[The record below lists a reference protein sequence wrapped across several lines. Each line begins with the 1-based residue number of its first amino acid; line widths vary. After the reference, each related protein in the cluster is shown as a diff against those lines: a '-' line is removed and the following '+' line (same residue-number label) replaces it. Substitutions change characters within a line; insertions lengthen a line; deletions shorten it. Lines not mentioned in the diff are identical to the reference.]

1 MVKGDSIFVKIVSV
15 NVYGESSQSSAG
27 NGALIQTIPDSPINL
42 VNDASTSTGYL
53 IKFTYTEGI
62 SNGGSKV
69 IDYNI
74 YYDQGLGVYVLLA
87 QKVTSTFYETS
98 TTLTPGVTYSFKL
111 TSRNSVGSSDHSA
124 VLYLNVVF

>member
-1 MVKGDSIFVKIVSV
+1 MVKGDSIFAKIVSV
-15 NVYGESSQSSAG
+15 NVYGESQQSLAG

-42 VNDASTSTGYL
+42 LNDASTTTGYL
-53 IKFTYTEGI
+53 IKFTWTEGI

-124 VLYLNVVF
+124 VL

>member
-15 NVYGESSQSSAG
+15 NVYGESQQSSAG

-53 IKFTYTEGI
+53 IKFTWTEGI

-124 VLYLNVVF
+124 VL

>member
-1 MVKGDSIFVKIVSV
+1 MVKGDSIFAKIVSV
-15 NVYGESSQSSAG
+15 NVYGESQQSLAG

-42 VNDASTSTGYL
+42 LNDASTTTGYL
-53 IKFTYTEGI
+53 IKFTWTEGI

-74 YYDQGLGVYVLLA
+74 YYDQGLGGYVLLA

-98 TTLTPGVTYSFKL
+98 TTLTPSVTYSFKL
-111 TSRNSVGSSDHSA
+111 TSRNSVGSSDYSA
-124 VLYLNVVF
+124 VL

>member
-1 MVKGDSIFVKIVSV
+1 MVKGDSIFAKIVSV
-15 NVYGESSQSSAG
+15 NVYGESQQSSAG

-42 VNDASTSTGYL
+42 LNDASTTTGYL
-53 IKFTYTEGI
+53 IKFTWTEGI

-124 VLYLNVVF
+124 VL

>member
-1 MVKGDSIFVKIVSV
+1 LVKGDSIFAKIVSV
-15 NVYGESSQSSAG
+15 NVYGESQQSLAG

-42 VNDASTSTGYL
+42 LNDASTTTGYL
-53 IKFTYTEGI
+53 IKFTWTEGI

-124 VLYLNVVF
+124 VL

>member
-1 MVKGDSIFVKIVSV
+1 MVRGDSIYAKIVAV
-15 NVYGESSQSSAG
+15 NIYGESQQSTAG

-53 IKFTYTEGI
+53 IKFTWTEGI

-124 VLYLNVVF
+124 VL

>member
-15 NVYGESSQSSAG
+15 NVYGESQQSLAG

-53 IKFTYTEGI
+53 IKFTWTEGI

-87 QKVTSTFYETS
+87 QKVASTFFETS
-98 TTLTPGVTYSFKL
+98 TTLTPSVTYSFKL

-124 VLYLNVVF
+124 VL

>member
-53 IKFTYTEGI
+53 IKFTWTEGI

-87 QKVTSTFYETS
+87 QKVASTFFETS
-98 TTLTPGVTYSFKL
+98 TTLTPSVTYSFKL
-111 TSRNSVGSSDHSA
+111 TSRNLVGNSDYSA
-124 VLYLNVVF
+124 VLSVLAA